1 VSYRPAPH
9 IKTAR
14 GLTRKNDTAKSS
26 ARPQRTANMG
36 KKPDLRTNKKDEK
49 PKPIK
54 KEEKKE
60 DNKV

>member
-1 VSYRPAPH
+1 
-9 IKTAR
+9 
-14 GLTRKNDTAKSS
+14 
-26 ARPQRTANMG
+26 MG